1 MMCVNSPSTSK
12 GERGE
17 KQSSSTVTATESD
30 NGRTSIMRV
39 AKRTHTS
46 SSTLTA
52 SETERVLG
60 TRGSFA
66 TPTKRRKIINKRYM
80 GDWSSEATITP
91 KKAGVQLRMAKQQLQ
106 KQSRQI
112 RNLQQAKRRLKANIF
127 SMKSMLKFFR
137 EKNFISSQAE
147 DVIKA
152 TQPDE
157 SGEIIR
163 RFLRG
168 PSKAKYSPALRAFAL
183 TLHFFS
189 AKAYNYIRQKF
200 NKTLPHPRTLSKWY
214 YTIDGSPGFTEES
227 KRALAAKVEETNG
240 KSQILCN
247 LVMDEM
253 AIKRKIEWDGKKF
266 TGYVNIGVELSSDEL
281 AEAKEALVFMLVAL
295 NGSWKIPIGYFLLE
309 GLSAMEKANLVVKGL
324 EFVHPTGVI
333 VTSLTFDGTPTNL
346 SMAEYLG
353 ADFKNYMQFKTW
365 FLHPISNEKLFIF
378 LDACHMLKLLR
389 NCFAV
394 YKQLVDGS
402 GGIIKWQFIE
412 KLVELQEDVQLQ
424 LGTKLRKKH
433 LYWSDQPM
441 KVNLAA
447 QTLSNSVSCALITLE
462 DDFKMKEFEGASAT
476 ALFTK
481 HINDLFDVLNSK
493 NRFCTVELRRGLS
506 QTNREQVFRRLSEIR
521 NYLTKL
527 KVQDEVSVLNCR
539 RKTGFVGFIVCI
551 DSLMGL
557 YNEYVVEKQLLHYI
571 LTYKLSQDHLE
582 LFFSSMR
589 NRLGM
594 NNNPTAREFERTYK
608 RLIVHTEVGPSG
620 SANVIALDTTSILHC
635 SSATSN
641 TLTHTAAGES
651 NETVEQSVNTF
662 EKFLEDHDYLG
673 SQSWIL
679 TDCAEDIV
687 AYIAGFIVKSLQ
699 RDVVCSRCKELLEG
713 EEVLS
718 KLQIRKTFGRLYR
731 ASNLTVLICKAGE
744 QAVRFLKAESKL
756 FIQNEQT
763 LQALILN
770 IIQELPSDVFQ
781 SFGNHVFD
789 GEIWNNHSIE
799 LPKLIL
805 KKYINL
811 RIYHET
817 SKLSDV
823 RTLRKKLTKTILF
836 RNE

>member
-1 MMCVNSPSTSK
+1 
-12 GERGE
+12 
-17 KQSSSTVTATESD
+17 
-30 NGRTSIMRV
+30 
-39 AKRTHTS
+39 
-46 SSTLTA
+46 
-52 SETERVLG
+52 
-60 TRGSFA
+60 
-66 TPTKRRKIINKRYM
+66 
-80 GDWSSEATITP
+80 
-91 KKAGVQLRMAKQQLQ
+91 
-106 KQSRQI
+106 
-112 RNLQQAKRRLKANIF
+112 
-127 SMKSMLKFFR
+127 
-137 EKNFISSQAE
+137 
-147 DVIKA
+147 
-152 TQPDE
+152 
-157 SGEIIR
+157 
-163 RFLRG
+163 
-168 PSKAKYSPALRAFAL
+168 
-183 TLHFFS
+183 
-189 AKAYNYIRQKF
+189 
-200 NKTLPHPRTLSKWY
+200 
-214 YTIDGSPGFTEES
+214 
-227 KRALAAKVEETNG
+227 
-240 KSQILCN
+240 
-247 LVMDEM
+247 MDEM

-441 KVNLAA
+441 KVNLAV

-506 QTNREQVFRRLSEIR
+506 QTNIEQVFRRLSEIR

-557 YNEYVVEKQLLHYI
+557 YNEYVVEKQLLH
-571 LTYKLSQDHLE
+571 
-582 LFFSSMR
+582 
-589 NRLGM
+589 
-594 NNNPTAREFERTYK
+594 
-608 RLIVHTEVGPSG
+608 
-620 SANVIALDTTSILHC
+620 
-635 SSATSN
+635 
-641 TLTHTAAGES
+641 
-651 NETVEQSVNTF
+651 
-662 EKFLEDHDYLG
+662 
-673 SQSWIL
+673 
-679 TDCAEDIV
+679 
-687 AYIAGFIVKSLQ
+687 
-699 RDVVCSRCKELLEG
+699 
-713 EEVLS
+713 
-718 KLQIRKTFGRLYR
+718 
-731 ASNLTVLICKAGE
+731 
-744 QAVRFLKAESKL
+744 
-756 FIQNEQT
+756 
-763 LQALILN
+763 
-770 IIQELPSDVFQ
+770 
-781 SFGNHVFD
+781 
-789 GEIWNNHSIE
+789 
-799 LPKLIL
+799 
-805 KKYINL
+805 
-811 RIYHET
+811 
-817 SKLSDV
+817 
-823 RTLRKKLTKTILF
+823 
-836 RNE
+836 